1 MAKNKPF
8 NKKDKV
14 KSEDEEQIENED
26 IITEEFK
33 VSKEEYDK
41 LVSDA
46 EELQK
51 SVDSYKDMYQR
62 LMAEFDNY
70 KKRTI
75 KERETNRLDAKLDVI
90 TKFLPVI
97 DNMERARLSFQT
109 DASVESIQQGTDMV
123 FKQIMDVME
132 AEDVTAI
139 ESLGEEFNPD
149 FHEAVMHI
157 EDDSCDTNV
166 IVEEFQRG
174 YMCKDKVIRHSMVKV
189 AN

>member
-109 DASVESIQQGTDMV
+109 DASV
-123 FKQIMDVME
+123 
-132 AEDVTAI
+132 
-139 ESLGEEFNPD
+139 
-149 FHEAVMHI
+149 
-157 EDDSCDTNV
+157 
-166 IVEEFQRG
+166 
-174 YMCKDKVIRHSMVKV
+174 
-189 AN
+189 